1 MTFTSLEPI
10 FCHYAK
16 NHDPSQPGEK
26 DNTFLYEAYDNLPFR
41 IKYTGWEK
49 SSSELAEG
57 SELLRKECK
66 YAFQTF
72 LTWRNSTLRYKK
84 EIENDEIVFVEW
96 TEERSMS
103 KYKKELQEDLRYHQS
118 EIKRIKKELG
128 YTSFK
133 NNIK

>member
-16 NHDPSQPGEK
+16 NHDSSQPGEK
-26 DNTFLYEAYDNLPFR
+26 DNTFLYEAYDNLPHR

-49 SSSELAEG
+49 SSAELIEG
-57 SELLRKECK
+57 TEFLRKECN

-84 EIENDEIVFVEW
+84 ESNIAPTRAGETCLRLKSLSF
-96 TEERSMS
+96 TASF
-103 KYKKELQEDLRYHQS
+103 DLF
-118 EIKRIKKELG
+118 G
-128 YTSFK
+128 SFDY
-133 NNIK
+133 I